1 MQKKKALSL
10 VLAAAAIVGSTGLA
24 GCGKKDTGPVYSRR
38 TNVYK
43 TIELTG
49 PEKARWVDQAFCTG
63 DAMVMVYTE
72 YIDNGGNGDEV
83 IAEPVPMVNE
93 ETDAVAETEAATD
106 ETTADDGAV
115 TDADGDGV
123 PDGEEVA
130 EEIDIAPAVEPT
142 YEPDYATTTKTWLY
156 SVKLDGS
163 GSSEIE
169 LTLGTDNNNGYINQ
183 IFAGPDST
191 IYLAYQNW
199 VNTDTESYTQV
210 LLYNVDLATGNTVG
224 EPIDMS
230 AAMEKAG
237 FNKNETYINTI
248 DYNGT
253 GLVATIDG
261 NIILCDLNGNV
272 QNKFETD
279 ASWINSMLYDQNEI
293 YYRTYVD
300 GKGQQLFALDM
311 TTGKAENI
319 TTDTLNNAVS
329 NGGSLM
335 GCTDGKFYFNS
346 QTGVT
351 TWERATDTV
360 TEILNYINS
369 DIDRTVVNNLYLLP
383 DGRFAYYGTDY
394 SGSKNQTL
402 VGVLERIPDEQMQ
415 DEVILTLACT
425 YTDYYLRK
433 LIIRYNKQNT
443 GVRISVKDYSSYNNE
458 DNNWEGAATQ
468 LGNDITVGNVPD
480 ILVLDSSLPVET
492 YYKKGVFA
500 DLYPYIDSEENG
512 IDRADLMENILKACE
527 HNGKLYSIITSYYF
541 QTLAAKSDFVGT
553 EPGWTIREMLDT
565 IAKMPE
571 GMVAFS
577 YDFDRASLQEM
588 LLNACMGSFVNYETG
603 ETSFN
608 SQDFIDLIEFLK
620 SCPEKSIQNEYYEN
634 VDYDNYD
641 AQAEQEWYNA
651 YEMRFFQN
659 KALFLNAYVSDFS
672 ALTYTLQQFGGN
684 ATLIGYPTPDENSS
698 GAVIYPNMELG
709 ICAASKNVSSAWQ
722 FLKYLL
728 TDEQYAKDNYA
739 FTISKKN
746 MQAKL
751 DQTNKDAEENG
762 DSEWTDEDW
771 QWYEENYSEEYV
783 NYLKSSRM
791 KYTPELGQKLLDIAN
806 TATTVVRYD
815 EKLTEIINEELSS
828 FYGGTKSAADTA
840 NIIDSRAKIYISE
853 NS

>member
-10 VLAAAAIVGSTGLA
+10 ALAAAAILGSTGLA

-43 TIELTG
+43 TIELSG
-49 PEKARWVDQAFCTG
+49 PDKAQWIDQAFCTG
-63 DAMVMVYTE
+63 DAMVMVYTQ
-72 YIDNGGNGDEV
+72 YIEANGGDTDAN
-83 IAEPVPMVNE
+83 EPALYADD
-93 ETDAVAETEAATD
+93 TAVAETAAEEADT
-106 ETTADDGAV
+106 ETTAE
-115 TDADGDGV
+115 TDA
-123 PDGEEVA
+123 ET
-130 EEIDIAPAVEPT
+130 PATEDPSM
-142 YEPDYATTTKTWLY
+142 EPDYAMTTKTWLY
-156 SVKLDGS
+156 SVQLDGS
-163 GSSEIE
+163 GSSEVE
-169 LTLGTDNNNGYINQ
+169 LNLGLDESNSGYINE
-183 IFAGPDST
+183 IFAGPNGS

-199 VNTDTESYTQV
+199 ISTDTDSYTQV
-210 LLYNVDLATGNTVG
+210 TLYSVDLATGSIQG
-224 EPIDMS
+224 DPIDLT
-230 AAMEKAG
+230 ATMESAG
-237 FNKNETYINTI
+237 FNKSETYISTI
-248 DYNGT
+248 DYSGNE
-253 GLVATIDG
+253 LVVTIDG

-279 ASWINSMLYDQNEI
+279 ASWINNMLYDENEI

-300 GKGQQLFALDM
+300 GKGQQLFALDR
-311 TTGKAENI
+311 TTGNAENI
-319 TTDTLNNAVS
+319 TTDTLNNAIS
-329 NGGSLM
+329 NGGSMM
-335 GCTDGKFYFNS
+335 GYADGKFYFNS
-346 QTGVT
+346 STGVT
-351 TWERATDTV
+351 TWERATDTA

-394 SGSKNQTL
+394 SGSTNQTL
-402 VGVLERIPDEQMQ
+402 VGVLEKIPDEQMQ
-415 DEVILTLACT
+415 DEVILTLACI

-433 LIIRYNKQNT
+433 LIIRFNKQNS

-458 DNNWEGAATQ
+458 DNNYEGAATQ
-468 LGNDITVGNVPD
+468 LSNDITVGNVPD
-480 ILVLDSSLPVET
+480 ILVLESTLPVET
-492 YYKKGVFA
+492 YYKKGVFV
-500 DLYPYIDSEENG
+500 DLYPYIDGEENG
-512 IDRADLMENILKACE
+512 IDRTDLMENILKACE

-553 EPGWTIREMLDT
+553 ESGWTLREMLDA
-565 IAKMPE
+565 IAKMPD

-577 YDFDRASLQEM
+577 YDFDRSSLQEM
-588 LLNACMGSFVNYETG
+588 LLSACIGSFVNYETG

-641 AQAEQEWYNA
+641 AQAEQEWYNE
-651 YEMRFFQN
+651 YEMRFFKN
-659 KALFLNAYVSDFS
+659 KALFLNTYVSSFD
-672 ALTYTLQQFGGN
+672 ALTYTMQQFGGN
-684 ATLIGYPTPDENSS
+684 ATLIGYPTNDESSS

-722 FLKYLL
+722 FIRYLL
-728 TDEQYAKDNYA
+728 TDEQYAQDNYA

-746 MQAKL
+746 MQSKL
-751 DQTNKDAEENG
+751 DQVNKDAEENG
-762 DSEWTDEDW
+762 GYEWTDEDW

-791 KYTPELGQKLLDIAN
+791 QYTPELGQKVMDIAN
-806 TATTVVRYD
+806 AATTVVRYD

-840 NIIDSRAKIYISE
+840 AVIDSRAKIYISE

>member
-1 MQKKKALSL
+1 MQKKKILSL
-10 VLAAAAIVGSTGLA
+10 ALAAAAILGSTGLV

-43 TIELTG
+43 TIELSG
-49 PEKARWVDQAFCTG
+49 PDKARWIDQAFCTG
-63 DAMVMVYTE
+63 DAMVMVYTQ
-72 YIDNGGNGDEV
+72 YIEANGGAIDANDP
-83 IAEPVPMVNE
+83 APYADD
-93 ETDAVAETEAATD
+93 TAVAETTAEEADT
-106 ETTADDGAV
+106 ETTAEEADTETTAE
-115 TDADGDGV
+115 TDAET
-123 PDGEEVA
+123 PA
-130 EEIDIAPAVEPT
+130 EAVDTETPAIEDPSM
-142 YEPDYATTTKTWLY
+142 EPDYATTTKTWLY
-156 SVKLDGS
+156 SVRLDGS
-163 GSSEIE
+163 GSSEVE
-169 LTLGTDNNNGYINQ
+169 LNLSLDRMNGGYINK
-183 IFAGPDST
+183 IFAGPNGS

-199 VNTDTESYTQV
+199 VSTDTDSYTQV
-210 LLYNVDLATGNTVG
+210 TLYSVDLATGSIQG
-224 EPIDMS
+224 DPIDLT
-230 AAMEKAG
+230 AAMESAG
-237 FNKNETYINTI
+237 FNKSETYINAI
-248 DYNGT
+248 DYSGNE
-253 GLVATIDG
+253 LVVTIDG

-279 ASWINSMLYDQNEI
+279 ASWIDNMLYDENEI

-300 GKGQQLFALDM
+300 GKGQQLFALDR
-311 TTGKAENI
+311 TTGNAENI
-319 TTDTLNNAVS
+319 TTDTLNNAIS
-329 NGGSLM
+329 NGGSMM
-335 GCTDGKFYFNS
+335 GYADGKFYFNS

-351 TWERATDTV
+351 TWERATDTA

-402 VGVLERIPDEQMQ
+402 VGVLEKIPDEQMQ

-433 LIIRYNKQNT
+433 LIIRFNKQNS

-458 DNNWEGAATQ
+458 DNNYEGAATQ
-468 LGNDITVGNVPD
+468 LSNDITVGNVPD
-480 ILVLDSSLPVET
+480 ILVLDSTLPVET
-492 YYKKGVFA
+492 YYKKGVFV
-500 DLYPYIDSEENG
+500 DLYPYIDGEENG
-512 IDRADLMENILKACE
+512 IDRSDLMENLLKACE
-527 HNGKLYSIITSYYF
+527 LNGKLYSIITSYYF
-541 QTLAAKSDFVGT
+541 QTLVAKSDFVGT
-553 EPGWTIREMLDT
+553 ESGWTLREMLDA
-565 IAKMPE
+565 IAKMPD

-577 YDFDRASLQEM
+577 YDFDRSSLQDM
-588 LLNACMGSFVNYETG
+588 LLSACIGSFVNYETG

-641 AQAEQEWYNA
+641 AQAEQEWYNE
-651 YEMRFFQN
+651 YEMRFFKN
-659 KALFLNAYVSDFS
+659 KALFLNTYVSSFD
-672 ALTYTLQQFGGN
+672 ALTYTMQQFGGN
-684 ATLIGYPTPDENSS
+684 ATLIGYPTNDEGSN

-722 FLKYLL
+722 FIRYLL

-746 MQAKL
+746 MQSKL
-751 DQTNKDAEENG
+751 DQVNKDAEANG
-762 DSEWTDEDW
+762 GYEWTDEDW

-791 KYTPELGQKLLDIAN
+791 QYTPELGQKVMDIAN
-806 TATTVVRYD
+806 AATTVVRYD
-815 EKLTEIINEELSS
+815 KKLTEIINEELSS

-840 NIIDSRAKIYISE
+840 AIIDSRAKIYISE